1 MHVYSTVIKAFV
13 YQRCWTLNNMTNIF
27 GLGDVLSDGSGACF
41 FSAATKSHEGIT
53 EVPQI
58 QKISVASEYGCS
70 MRV

>member
-1 MHVYSTVIKAFV
+1 
-13 YQRCWTLNNMTNIF
+13 MTNIF